1 MTDNA
6 ELSGIDP
13 AHKAA
18 VDAAVT
24 RAFRLGVHVHI
35 PQTADAYAM
44 CRLEPDGRLVITSE
58 LLTVDTVTIDPAAN

>member
-1 MTDNA
+1 MTD
-6 ELSGIDP
+6 ELSGVDP

-24 RAFRLGVHVHI
+24 RAFRLGIHVHI

-44 CRLEPDGRLVITSE
+44 CHVEPDGRLVITSE
-58 LLTVDTVTIDPAAN
+58 ILEVRDVTINPSSN